1 MNSVLAQK
9 ELEKKNQL
17 KALALT
23 ILING
28 GLLLIFWTLNIWSG
42 DEVKMEIPAGGF
54 EVNYGNTDEGG
65 GNVQTHNQ
73 ANDLPDE
80 VESKPA
86 DKKVEPKKEI
96 VKTTP
101 TKESPLLSSTVKSTV
116 KIADKPAE
124 KVSVQPPKPVVEE
137 QPKIDESALF
147 KKKSSSNGTRGTSDA
162 PGGNSNGNDK
172 GKIGDKG
179 QLDGDINNS
188 AIYSGQKGKGGGSGG
203 GIGGGNGV
211 ALNMTGWA
219 LASRP
224 QVNDDSD
231 ESGIIR
237 FSLKID
243 ESGNIISLRIIENTL
258 SASVAQKYKRAVEKL
273 SFKPTSGGERPE
285 VSTGT
290 IVFKINSK

>member
-17 KALALT
+17 KALVLT

-28 GLLLIFWTLNIWSG
+28 GLLLLFWTLNIWSG

-54 EVNYGNTDEGG
+54 EVNYGNTNEGG
-65 GNVQTHNQ
+65 GDIQTHNQ
-73 ANDLPDE
+73 ANDLLNE

-124 KVSVQPPKPVVEE
+124 KTAVQPPKPVVEE

-147 KKKSSSNGTRGTSDA
+147 KKKSSSNGTRGSSDA
-162 PGGNSNGNDK
+162 AGGNSNGNDK

-273 SFKPTSGGERPE
+273 SFKPTSAGERPE